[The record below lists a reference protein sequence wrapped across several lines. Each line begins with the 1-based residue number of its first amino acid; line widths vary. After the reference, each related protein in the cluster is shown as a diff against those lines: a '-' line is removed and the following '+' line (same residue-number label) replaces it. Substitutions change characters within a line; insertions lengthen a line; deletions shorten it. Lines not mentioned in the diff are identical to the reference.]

1 MRVNNVKAK
10 WKKGEPAFGAWLA
23 IPSSFSAEI
32 MANQG
37 FDYICI
43 DMQHGMIDYQTA
55 VTMLQAISTT
65 DATPFVRV
73 PWNEPGIIM
82 KMLDAG
88 AMGVVI
94 PMVNTVK
101 EAEAAVGACRYAP
114 IGYRSFG
121 PVRASIY
128 AGSDYFQNAND
139 EVACMPMIET
149 TTALENLDNILNVS
163 GIDAVYV
170 GPADLSITLG
180 QPPAMDNEGA
190 FEEARL
196 TLAES
201 CSKHNVVA
209 GIHANAGLAEKHV
222 AAGFRMVTISSDQ
235 GAMASAA
242 RQDIKVV
249 YGSPKE
255 GGGLSYR

>member
-1 MRVNNVKAK
+1 MRVNNVKMK
-10 WKKGEPAFGAWLA
+10 WGKGEPAFGAWLA

-37 FDYICI
+37 YDYICI

-94 PMVNTVK
+94 PMVNTVE
-101 EAEAAVGACRYAP
+101 EAKAAVGACRYAP
-114 IGYRSFG
+114 DGYRSFG

-128 AGSDYFQNAND
+128 AGSDYFKHSND
-139 EVACMPMIET
+139 EVACIPMIET
-149 TTALENLDNILNVS
+149 TTALENLDDILEVP
-163 GIDAVYV
+163 GINAVYV

-180 QPPAMDNEGA
+180 QSPAMDNDGA

-196 TLAES
+196 SIAAA
-201 CSKHNVVA
+201 CARHNVVA
-209 GIHANAGLAEKHV
+209 GIHANAGLAQKHQD
-222 AAGFRMVTISSDQ
+222 AGFQMVTISSDQ
-235 GAMASAA
+235 GAMASSA

-249 YGSPKE
+249 YGSTRE
-255 GGGLSYR
+255 GGNPSYR